1 MIYCTSVYEDEIT
14 HQVILKIYE
23 LSQGCISESKAI
35 HCNGKGKIKKQI
47 NAYNNAA
54 QYGYYFVIADLDDD
68 YECAALL
75 VKDWLSNTRSDQ
87 LSFRVAV
94 HEIESWLL
102 ADRENFAAFL
112 SISQALIPLEPD
124 KEKDP
129 KNTIISL
136 AKKSRKR
143 EIREAIVPVDSY
155 ASIGPGY
162 NYQLKDFIQNL
173 WNIESARKNSPSLNS
188 AIESL
193 EKIVYKFRS
202 RTP

>member
-23 LSQGCISESKAI
+23 SSQGYISESKAI
-35 HCNGKGKIKKQI
+35 HCNGNGKIRKQI

-54 QYGYYFVIADLDDD
+54 QYGYYFVITDLDDD
-68 YECAALL
+68 YDCAALL
-75 VKDWLSNTRSDQ
+75 VKAWLPNTRSDQ
-87 LSFRVAV
+87 LFFRVAV

-102 ADRENFAAFL
+102 ADKENLAAFL
-112 SISQALIPLEPD
+112 SISQTLIPLEPD

-136 AKKSRKR
+136 AKRSRKR
-143 EIREAIVPVDSY
+143 EIREAIIPVDNY

-162 NYQLKDFIQNL
+162 NYQLQSFVQNL
-173 WNIESARKNSPSLNS
+173 WDIESARKKSPSLDS
-188 AIESL
+188 TIKAL
-193 EKIVYKFRS
+193 EKFVQ
-202 RTP
+202 